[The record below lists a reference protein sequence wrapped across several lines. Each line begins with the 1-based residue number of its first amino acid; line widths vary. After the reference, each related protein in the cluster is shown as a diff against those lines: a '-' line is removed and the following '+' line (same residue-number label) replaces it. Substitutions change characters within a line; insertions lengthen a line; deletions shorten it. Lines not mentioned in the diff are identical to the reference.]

1 MDNSNQLLKTQLM
14 KVHSLYLSI
23 PTPCHEDWD
32 KMTPTEKGRHCQS
45 CEKEVVDF
53 SLLSDQQ
60 ILDLFAKNKKGLC
73 GRFRS
78 DQLDRQMFLKPVG
91 KSSPW
96 VKAGLLAASVLLAVP
111 TMGQQPEKA
120 KIEQVEKQITNTKPG
135 KQVTGRVLDTKGEPL
150 IGASILVKSTAS
162 GTATDMEGFFKINLK
177 TGRDTIVVSYTGFET
192 KEVQIDNSLSESLE
206 IQLEEGI
213 LLDEVVVLGY
223 STEVVKGGWV
233 GAVSRIEVVPKK
245 PRRRTPRFSIPL
257 KPEIKVYPNPFV
269 SQIQIELDRIQEGDY
284 SVRLVANTGQV
295 VHQVHL
301 FLSSY
306 QRLEF
311 DIAPLNLPTGTYW
324 LQISD
329 GKEVNL
335 KQQLVKGTP

>member
-1 MDNSNQLLKTQLM
+1 
-14 KVHSLYLSI
+14 
-23 PTPCHEDWD
+23 
-32 KMTPTEKGRHCQS
+32 
-45 CEKEVVDF
+45 
-53 SLLSDQQ
+53 
-60 ILDLFAKNKKGLC
+60 
-73 GRFRS
+73 
-78 DQLDRQMFLKPVG
+78 MFLKPVG

-96 VKAGLLAASVLLAVP
+96 AKAGLLAASLLLAVP
-111 TMGQQPEKA
+111 TMGQQLEKA
-120 KIEQVEKQITNTKPG
+120 KIEQVEKQITNTEPG

-150 IGASILVKSTAS
+150 IGASILVKSTAN
-162 GTATDMEGFFKINLK
+162 GTATDIDGFFKINLK

-192 KEVQIDNSLSESLE
+192 KEVLIDNSLSESLE

-223 STEVVKGGWV
+223 STGVVKGGWV
-233 GAVSRIEVVPKK
+233 GAVSRIEVVPRK

-269 SQIQIELDRIQEGDY
+269 SQIQIELERIQEGDY

-329 GKEVNL
+329 GKGQDF
-335 KQQLVKGTP
+335 KQQVIKINR